1 MISNKTTIAAI
12 ITFITILGS
21 AALSLLDDD
30 PKTNPN
36 YDILFAAGATA
47 TGLLFARDN
56 TVSDQEAGVRP
67 EVKK

>member
-1 MISNKTTIAAI
+1 MSSNKTTIAAI

-21 AALSLLDDD
+21 AALTLLDDD

-36 YDILFAAGATA
+36 YDALLAAGAAA

-56 TVSDQEAGVRP
+56 NVSDQAAGVRP